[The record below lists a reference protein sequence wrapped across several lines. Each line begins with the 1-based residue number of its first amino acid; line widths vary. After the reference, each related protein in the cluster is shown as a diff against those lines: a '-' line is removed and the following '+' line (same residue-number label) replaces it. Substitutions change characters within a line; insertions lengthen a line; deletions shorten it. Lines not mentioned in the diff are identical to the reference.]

1 MNVMNECSLHY
12 RNLDFNFSPLCDVK
26 VEYRGEARKR
36 KIERLWE
43 RLQSMALDDDVLF
56 RMTLH
61 KNVELIDLIL
71 SLFVP
76 RYEKGSIKEVIS
88 NYEIP
93 GAVTKTSK
101 LDVYASSDKMVVNID
116 MQKSSDPSISE
127 RIWQYSANIINSFIL
142 KGGDYSLLSM
152 VHIVFLHYDAY
163 GDGLPYYALTMK
175 DQNGVE
181 RDGSVMFIY
190 VNMTYAE
197 DDCYGMLNHDLMCAE
212 PSKMYY
218 NEIRKSVENVK
229 KRGGLNMASNILDE
243 LIEEEVAI
251 AKAEMRQQF
260 LAEGRA
266 EGIAKGI
273 AKGRAEG
280 KIEGRRDFLKILLR
294 ESSASDISEKFGI
307 PLEKVNSV
315 ANS

>member
-1 MNVMNECSLHY
+1 
-12 RNLDFNFSPLCDVK
+12 
-26 VEYRGEARKR
+26 
-36 KIERLWE
+36 
-43 RLQSMALDDDVLF
+43 
-56 RMTLH
+56 MTL
-61 KNVELIDLIL
+61 
-71 SLFVP
+71 
-76 RYEKGSIKEVIS
+76 
-88 NYEIP
+88 
-93 GAVTKTSK
+93 
-101 LDVYASSDKMVVNID
+101 MV
-116 MQKSSDPSISE
+116 
-127 RIWQYSANIINSFIL
+127 
-142 KGGDYSLLSM
+142 M
-152 VHIVFLHYDAY
+152 VFRTM
-163 GDGLPYYALTMK
+163 LTMK

-212 PSKMYY
+212 PSEIYY

-280 KIEGRRDFLKILLR
+280 KIEGRVEGRRDFLKILLR

-307 PLEKVNSV
+307 PLEEVNSV

>member
-43 RLQSMALDDDVLF
+43 KLQSMALDDDVLF

-101 LDVYASSDKMVVNID
+101 LDVYASSDKMVVNIE

-127 RIWQYSANIINSFIL
+127 RI
-142 KGGDYSLLSM
+142 
-152 VHIVFLHYDAY
+152 
-163 GDGLPYYALTMK
+163 
-175 DQNGVE
+175 
-181 RDGSVMFIY
+181 R
-190 VNMTYAE
+190 
-197 DDCYGMLNHDLMCAE
+197 
-212 PSKMYY
+212 
-218 NEIRKSVENVK
+218 
-229 KRGGLNMASNILDE
+229 
-243 LIEEEVAI
+243 
-251 AKAEMRQQF
+251 
-260 LAEGRA
+260 
-266 EGIAKGI
+266 
-273 AKGRAEG
+273 
-280 KIEGRRDFLKILLR
+280 
-294 ESSASDISEKFGI
+294 
-307 PLEKVNSV
+307 
-315 ANS
+315 

>member
-1 MNVMNECSLHY
+1 
-12 RNLDFNFSPLCDVK
+12 
-26 VEYRGEARKR
+26 
-36 KIERLWE
+36 
-43 RLQSMALDDDVLF
+43 
-56 RMTLH
+56 
-61 KNVELIDLIL
+61 
-71 SLFVP
+71 
-76 RYEKGSIKEVIS
+76 
-88 NYEIP
+88 
-93 GAVTKTSK
+93 
-101 LDVYASSDKMVVNID
+101 
-116 MQKSSDPSISE
+116 
-127 RIWQYSANIINSFIL
+127 
-142 KGGDYSLLSM
+142 M

-181 RDGSVMFIY
+181 RDGSMMSIY

-197 DDCYGMLNHDLMCAE
+197 DDCYCMLNHDLMCAE
-212 PSKMYY
+212 PSEMYY

-307 PLEKVNSV
+307 PLEEVNSV